1 MNKSE
6 LANFISSEHCVTR
19 YDAKRAIDMVTD
31 SIIKIVGQ
39 GNSVEIIGFG
49 SFVQRHV
56 ATKNGVNPQTREKIS
71 ISAYN
76 KPTFKAG
83 KKFKDACN

>member
-6 LANFISSEHCVTR
+6 LVNFISSEHCVTR
-19 YDAKRAIDMVTD
+19 YDAKRAIEIVTD
-31 SIIKIVGQ
+31 SIIKIVGE
-39 GNSVEIIGFG
+39 GNSVELIGFG
-49 SFVQRHV
+49 SFSPKHIASR
-56 ATKNGVNPQTREKIS
+56 GGINPQTREKIS

-83 KKFKDACN
+83 KRFKEACN